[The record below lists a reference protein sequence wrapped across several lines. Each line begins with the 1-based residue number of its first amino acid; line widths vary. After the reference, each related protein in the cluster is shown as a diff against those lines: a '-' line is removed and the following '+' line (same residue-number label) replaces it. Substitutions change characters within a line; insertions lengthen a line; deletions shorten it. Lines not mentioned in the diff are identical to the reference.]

1 MRKNLL
7 LILFILPLGLLSV
20 SAQNFTD
27 GLMMPKG
34 DLCTGFLYN
43 HDQWKNYWEGTL
55 KRDNHNIGMITTQNI
70 MWMGNYGVSDKIN
83 IIAMLPYVKTK
94 ASEGVLAGDEGIQD
108 LTIGAKYIFFKKT
121 IGSGEFNSFVLGS
134 YSVPLTN
141 YTPDFLPLSIGMGAQ
156 QLSGRITL
164 NYKMEQGWY
173 ANATSAYT
181 WRSNVTLDRYSYYT
195 DGQLFYGNEV
205 EMPNVIDFSFSAG
218 YHKNSLNIF
227 LSYTQQNTLG
237 GGDIRRQDMPFVSNQ
252 MNFSKVD
259 ATIMYYVP
267 KPKGLAIRSFIGQ
280 TISGRNVGQS
290 TYFMGGLLYTI
301 HFAKTT
307 N

>member
-7 LILFILPLGLLSV
+7 LLLFILPVGILSV

-55 KRDNHNIGMITTQNI
+55 KRENHNIGTITTQSI
-70 MWMGNYGVSDKIN
+70 MWMGNYGVSDKLN
-83 IIAMLPYVKTK
+83 IIAMLPYVMTK
-94 ASEGVLAGDEGIQD
+94 ASEGVLAGNKGIQD
-108 LTIGAKYIFFKKT
+108 LTIGAKYNFFKKT
-121 IGSGEFNSFVLGS
+121 IGGGEFNSFVLGS
-134 YSVPLTN
+134 YSVPLTD
-141 YTPDFLPLSIGMGAQ
+141 YTPDFLPLSIGMAAQ
-156 QLSGRITL
+156 QLSGRITF

-181 WRSNVTLDRYSYYT
+181 WRGNVTLDRYSYYT
-195 DGQLFYGNEV
+195 DGKLFYGNEV
-205 EMPNVIDFSFSAG
+205 DMPNAIDFSFSAG

-280 TISGRNVGQS
+280 TIAGRNVGQS